1 MIVEFSWFV
10 VTPPVAPNNRPVTV
24 ERARQQCRIPDESQD
39 DLLAEMIDAAAQY
52 VQTSGRLIL
61 CPQTIRV
68 QWPCFPGGDAFLNL
82 PLGPVRG
89 TVTLEY
95 KEPAAGAWTAIANF
109 QPWLDALPA
118 RLAPAAS
125 TLWPATQAS
134 AVPSVRATYAAGY
147 ATASA
152 IPANLKNAVL
162 MLVRINYESPDG
174 YAKTGTIKV
183 PDLVEQMVGPSSR
196 RGYP

>member
-1 MIVEFSWFV
+1 MEYSWSV

-24 ERARQQCRIPDESQD
+24 ELARMQCRVPDESQD
-39 DLLAEMIDAAAQY
+39 ELLAQLIDAATQY

-61 CPQTIRV
+61 CPQTIKV
-68 QWPCFPGGDAFLNL
+68 QWPALPCEDAYLTL
-82 PLGPVRG
+82 PFGPVRG

-95 KEPAAGAWTAIANF
+95 KSADTETWTAITDF
-109 QPWLDALPA
+109 QSWTDALPS
-118 RLAPAAS
+118 RLAPAPGAS
-125 TLWPATQAS
+125 WPATQAL
-134 AVPSVRATYAAGY
+134 AVPAARATYAAGY
-147 ATASA
+147 ASAAA

-174 YAKTGTIKV
+174 WMKTGSVKI
-183 PDLVEQMVGPSSR
+183 PDLVEQMIGPSSR